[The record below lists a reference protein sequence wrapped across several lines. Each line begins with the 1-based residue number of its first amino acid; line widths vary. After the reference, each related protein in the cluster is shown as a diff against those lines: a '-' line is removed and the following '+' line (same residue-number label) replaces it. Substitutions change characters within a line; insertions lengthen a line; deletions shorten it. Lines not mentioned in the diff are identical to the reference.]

1 MKLADT
7 SVWACVCASPVY
19 LTEYLFEFKVCD
31 NHREELNM
39 LMAHTLA
46 AFCRNDSV
54 LNRSPFG
61 YFGLH

>member
-1 MKLADT
+1 VFDK
-7 SVWACVCASPVY
+7 C
-19 LTEYLFEFKVCD
+19 
-31 NHREELNM
+31 REELNT

-61 YFGLH
+61 YFGLHRW